1 MSLFIKHR
9 FSERTMITIPLHCLE
24 EKNSLFIQCFR
35 IRQMR
40 TVNYISLTFNSDKL
54 QLNFVY
60 TDELSTLKC
69 INAN

>member
-1 MSLFIKHR
+1 
-9 FSERTMITIPLHCLE
+9 
-24 EKNSLFIQCFR
+24 
-35 IRQMR
+35 MR